1 MIYQKEIIMSNVQI
15 LEEALRLKPQ
25 EKFMIIETLLQSLDQ
40 PDNKIDDLWA
50 NEAEKRLQNYRN
62 QIVKTFSFSEVFDL

>member
-1 MIYQKEIIMSNVQI
+1 MIYRKEIIMSNVQI

-62 QIVKTFSFSEVFDL
+62 QKVKTFSFAEVFDS